1 MRKAFYKT
9 FYIISIIYPIVAG
22 ILLINNKDEMV
33 INLYNNSFVINFSSE
48 NKLIALAFIV
58 VTLATNLY
66 AISKNRKFEVLI
78 GSLYSASSLV
88 CLFAGDF
95 VSMFASLEMMMIFA
109 ALLIFYGNYK
119 NSVRAARQYLLT
131 HLISGSLI
139 LIGIS
144 YIITHTSS
152 SQIVSLT
159 SLTENQDAGFIFY
172 ALILCG
178 CLINVASI
186 PFSGW
191 IVNCYPFASSS
202 GMVYLTSFT
211 SKISIIILLKLFSGL
226 EILKFFGLLM
236 IIYGGVYACLED
248 NIKRLVGY
256 LTISQ
261 LGFMLIAIGTKS
273 QQANLGIIVFLFV
286 HILYKALFGLY
297 VAILIDKENIEN
309 CSEIKGI
316 YSPKS
321 HLLFVSLIVS
331 VLFIIALPPF
341 ASFVTKIVVTNALDQ
356 DINYYAIF
364 LLKIVT
370 CIALFSTVKYKYDGT
385 MSFLCRQESKEINRK
400 DVLDIL
406 DPCLRRDDIRES
418 RGDITHNRDDTGS
431 SINLLHRIEVRLNIL
446 TRVSLFVMLSFLLVT
461 SFCLEEGLKL
471 VWSSYPVEIIDTNW
485 LDLVKQM
492 VIIVIGIIFA
502 LVLSKTISRCST
514 ANINLDLFQFVEN
527 NIRRI
532 YFKYNLV
539 VQDFYDKIGA
549 DYPIFDRIEKSTL
562 RKMKSWHN
570 QSTGLLVVMIL
581 LIIFTILLI

>member
-1 MRKAFYKT
+1 MKKI
-9 FYIISIIYPIVAG
+9 FYIISIICPIVVG

-144 YIITHTSS
+144 YIITHSSS

-159 SLTENQDAGFIFY
+159 LLTENQDTGFIFY

-202 GMVYLTSFT
+202 GMIYLTSFT

-370 CIALFSTVKYKYDGT
+370 CIALFSTVKYKSLVSGFYP
-385 MSFLCRQESKEINRK
+385 K
-400 DVLDIL
+400 
-406 DPCLRRDDIRES
+406 
-418 RGDITHNRDDTGS
+418 
-431 SINLLHRIEVRLNIL
+431 LNIL
-446 TRVSLFVMLSFLLVT
+446 TRVSLFFMLSFLLVT

-471 VWSSYPVEIIDTNW
+471 VWSSYPIEIIDINW

-502 LVLSKTISRCST
+502 LVLSKTISRRST
-514 ANINLDLFQFVEN
+514 ANINLDLFQFIEN
-527 NIRRI
+527 NIRHI
-532 YFKYNLV
+532 YFKYNLM
-539 VQDFYDKIGA
+539 VQDFYDKIRVSC
-549 DYPIFDRIEKSTL
+549 PIFDRIEKSTL
-562 RKMKSWHN
+562 RKIKSWHN

-581 LIIFTILLI
+581 LIIFTILLITSSRGELK

>member
-1 MRKAFYKT
+1 MKKI
-9 FYIISIIYPIVAG
+9 FYIISIICPIVVG

-144 YIITHTSS
+144 YIITHSSS

-159 SLTENQDAGFIFY
+159 LLTENQDTGFIFY

-202 GMVYLTSFT
+202 GMIYLTSFT

-370 CIALFSTVKYKYDGT
+370 CIALFSTVKYKSLISGFYP
-385 MSFLCRQESKEINRK
+385 K
-400 DVLDIL
+400 
-406 DPCLRRDDIRES
+406 
-418 RGDITHNRDDTGS
+418 
-431 SINLLHRIEVRLNIL
+431 LNIL

-471 VWSSYPVEIIDTNW
+471 VWSSYPIEIIDTNW

-502 LVLSKTISRCST
+502 LVLSKTISRRST
-514 ANINLDLFQFVEN
+514 ANINLDLFQFIEN
-527 NIRRI
+527 NIRHI

-539 VQDFYDKIGA
+539 VQDFYDKIGV
-549 DYPIFDRIEKSTL
+549 DCPIFDRIEKSTL
-562 RKMKSWHN
+562 RKIKSWHN

-581 LIIFTILLI
+581 LIIFTILLITSSRGELK

>member
-1 MRKAFYKT
+1 MRNAFYKT
-9 FYIISIIYPIVAG
+9 FYIIAIICPIVVG

-33 INLYNNSFVINFSSE
+33 VNLYNNSFVINFSSE

-152 SQIVSLT
+152 SQIISLT
-159 SLTENQDAGFIFY
+159 SLTENQEAGFIFY

-202 GMVYLTSFT
+202 GMIYLTSFT

-236 IIYGGVYACLED
+236 IIYGGIYACLED
-248 NIKRLVGY
+248 NIKRVVCY
-256 LTISQ
+256 LTVSQ

-286 HILYKALFGLY
+286 HILYKALFVLY

-341 ASFVTKIVVTNALDQ
+341 ASFVTKIVVTNALEQ

-370 CIALFSTVKYKYDGT
+370 CIALFSAVKYKSLISGFY
-385 MSFLCRQESKEINRK
+385 LK
-400 DVLDIL
+400 
-406 DPCLRRDDIRES
+406 
-418 RGDITHNRDDTGS
+418 
-431 SINLLHRIEVRLNIL
+431 LNIL
-446 TRVSLFVMLSFLLVT
+446 TKVSLFVMLSFLLAT

-471 VWSSYPVEIIDTNW
+471 VWSSYPIEIIDTNW

-502 LVLSKTISRCST
+502 LVLSKTISRRST
-514 ANINLDLFQFVEN
+514 ANINLDLFQFIEN
-527 NIRRI
+527 NIRHI

-539 VQDFYDKIGA
+539 GQGVHDRLGA
-549 DYPIFDRIEKSTL
+549 DYPVFKRVEKNTL
-562 RKMKSWHN
+562 HKMKSLHN
-570 QSTGLLVVMIL
+570 QSTALLVVMVS
-581 LIIFTILLI
+581 LITFIIISTR

>member
-1 MRKAFYKT
+1 MRNAFYKI
-9 FYIISIIYPIVAG
+9 FYIIAIIYPIVAG

-33 INLYNNSFVINFSSE
+33 VNLYNNSFVINFSSE

-152 SQIVSLT
+152 SQIISLT
-159 SLTENQDAGFIFY
+159 SLTENQEAGFIFY

-202 GMVYLTSFT
+202 GMIYLTSFT

-236 IIYGGVYACLED
+236 IIYGGLYACIED
-248 NIKRLVGY
+248 NIKRVVCY
-256 LTISQ
+256 LTVSQ

-273 QQANLGIIVFLFV
+273 QQANLGIIVFLSV

-297 VAILIDKENIEN
+297 VAILIDKNNIEN
-309 CSEIKGI
+309 CSEIKGL
-316 YSPKS
+316 YSWRSP
-321 HLLFVSLIVS
+321 LLLGSLIVS
-331 VLFIIALPPF
+331 VLFIIALPPL
-341 ASFVTKIVVTNALDQ
+341 ASFVSKTVVTNALDR

-364 LLKIVT
+364 LLKIIT
-370 CIALFSTVKYKYDGT
+370 CVALFSTVKYKSLVSDFYP
-385 MSFLCRQESKEINRK
+385 N
-400 DVLDIL
+400 
-406 DPCLRRDDIRES
+406 
-418 RGDITHNRDDTGS
+418 
-431 SINLLHRIEVRLNIL
+431 LNIL
-446 TRVSLFVMLSFLLVT
+446 SRFSLFIMLSFLLAT

-471 VWSSYPVEIIDTNW
+471 VWSSYPIEIIDTNW

-502 LVLSKTISRCST
+502 LVLSKTISRRST
-514 ANINLDLFQFVEN
+514 ANINLDLFQFIEN

-532 YFKYNLV
+532 YSKYHLV
-539 VQDFYDKIGA
+539 GQGFHDRLGA
-549 DYPIFDRIEKSTL
+549 EYPVFNRIEKSTL

-570 QSTGLLVVMIL
+570 QSTALLVVMIS
-581 LIIFTILLI
+581 LITFIIISTR

>member
-1 MRKAFYKT
+1 MKKI
-9 FYIISIIYPIVAG
+9 FYIISIICPIVVG
-22 ILLINNKDEMV
+22 ILLINNKDERV

-159 SLTENQDAGFIFY
+159 SLTENQEAGFIFY

-202 GMVYLTSFT
+202 GIIYLTSFT

-248 NIKRLVGY
+248 NIKRFVCY

-261 LGFMLIAIGTKS
+261 LGFMLVAIGTKS

-309 CSEIKGI
+309 CSEIKGL
-316 YSPKS
+316 YLPKS
-321 HLLFVSLIVS
+321 YLLFVSLIVS

-341 ASFVTKIVVTNALDQ
+341 ASFVTKIVVTNALNQ

-370 CIALFSTVKYKYDGT
+370 CIALFSTVKYKSLVSGFYP
-385 MSFLCRQESKEINRK
+385 K
-400 DVLDIL
+400 
-406 DPCLRRDDIRES
+406 
-418 RGDITHNRDDTGS
+418 
-431 SINLLHRIEVRLNIL
+431 LNIL
-446 TRVSLFVMLSFLLVT
+446 TKVSLFVMLSFLLAT

-471 VWSSYPVEIIDTNW
+471 VWSSYPIEIIDTNW
-485 LDLVKQM
+485 LDLVKQI

-502 LVLSKTISRCST
+502 LVLSKMISRRST
-514 ANINLDLFQFVEN
+514 ANINLDLFQFIEN
-527 NIRRI
+527 NIRHI

-539 VQDFYDKIGA
+539 VQEFYDKIGA
-549 DYPIFDRIEKSTL
+549 DCPTFDKIEKNTL

-581 LIIFTILLI
+581 LIIFTISLITSSRGE

>member
-1 MRKAFYKT
+1 MRNAFYKI
-9 FYIISIIYPIVAG
+9 FYIIATIYPIVVG

-33 INLYNNSFVINFSSE
+33 VNLYNNSFVINFSSE

-66 AISKNRKFEVLI
+66 AISKNRKFEVVI

-152 SQIVSLT
+152 SQIISLT
-159 SLTENQDAGFIFY
+159 SLTENQEAGFIFY

-202 GMVYLTSFT
+202 GMIYLTSFT

-256 LTISQ
+256 LTVSQ

-286 HILYKALFGLY
+286 HILYKALFCLY

-309 CSEIKGI
+309 CSEIKGL
-316 YSPKS
+316 YSWRSP
-321 HLLFVSLIVS
+321 LLLGSLIVS

-341 ASFVTKIVVTNALDQ
+341 ASFVTKIVVTNALEQ

-370 CIALFSTVKYKYDGT
+370 CIALFSAVKYKSLISGFY
-385 MSFLCRQESKEINRK
+385 LK
-400 DVLDIL
+400 
-406 DPCLRRDDIRES
+406 
-418 RGDITHNRDDTGS
+418 
-431 SINLLHRIEVRLNIL
+431 LNIL
-446 TRVSLFVMLSFLLVT
+446 TKVSLFVMLSFLLAT

-471 VWSSYPVEIIDTNW
+471 VWSSYPIEIIDTNW

-502 LVLSKTISRCST
+502 LVLSKTISRRST
-514 ANINLDLFQFVEN
+514 ANINLDLFQFIEN

-532 YFKYNLV
+532 YSKYHLV
-539 VQDFYDKIGA
+539 GQGFHDRLGA
-549 DYPIFDRIEKSTL
+549 EYPVFNRIEKSTL

-570 QSTGLLVVMIL
+570 QSTGLLVVMIS
-581 LIIFTILLI
+581 LITFIIISTR

>member
-1 MRKAFYKT
+1 MKKI
-9 FYIISIIYPIVAG
+9 FYIISIICPIVVG

-144 YIITHTSS
+144 YIITHSSS

-159 SLTENQDAGFIFY
+159 LLTENQDTGFIFY

-202 GMVYLTSFT
+202 GMIYLTSFT

-286 HILYKALFGLY
+286 HILYKTLFGLY

-370 CIALFSTVKYKYDGT
+370 CIALFSTVKYKSLISGFYP
-385 MSFLCRQESKEINRK
+385 K
-400 DVLDIL
+400 
-406 DPCLRRDDIRES
+406 
-418 RGDITHNRDDTGS
+418 
-431 SINLLHRIEVRLNIL
+431 LNIL

-461 SFCLEEGLKL
+461 SFCLEEGLKV
-471 VWSSYPVEIIDTNW
+471 VWSSYPIEIIDTNW

-502 LVLSKTISRCST
+502 LVLSKTISRRST
-514 ANINLDLFQFVEN
+514 ANINLDLFQFIEN
-527 NIRRI
+527 NIRHI

-539 VQDFYDKIGA
+539 VQDFYDKIGV
-549 DYPIFDRIEKSTL
+549 DCPIFDRIEKSTL
-562 RKMKSWHN
+562 RKIKSWHN

-581 LIIFTILLI
+581 LIIFTILLITSSRGELK